1 MSNSKFR
8 SVRWKKTVQKCH
20 KRDARRRMSLAKTSL
35 EAPLGTSQLSFFSRM
50 ETKQD
55 FQDELER
62 YRILLAE
69 TTDPVGRLLLKDII
83 SEMEEIERKWDDLRH
98 RP

>member
-1 MSNSKFR
+1 
-8 SVRWKKTVQKCH
+8 
-20 KRDARRRMSLAKTSL
+20 
-35 EAPLGTSQLSFFSRM
+35 M

-62 YRILLAE
+62 YRILLSE

-83 SEMEEIERKWDDLRH
+83 SEMEEIERKWDDLKR